1 MDGIWGTSILLIA
14 FSLMPGKG
22 LPFLLNNIKISSLK
36 ITGGLILSNTLT
48 VAGDSSNMIK
58 LEVDYIIIKYY
69 IWMLFTF

>member
-1 MDGIWGTSILLIA
+1 
-14 FSLMPGKG
+14 MPGKG

-58 LEVDYIIIKYY
+58 LEVDYIIIKY
-69 IWMLFTF
+69 